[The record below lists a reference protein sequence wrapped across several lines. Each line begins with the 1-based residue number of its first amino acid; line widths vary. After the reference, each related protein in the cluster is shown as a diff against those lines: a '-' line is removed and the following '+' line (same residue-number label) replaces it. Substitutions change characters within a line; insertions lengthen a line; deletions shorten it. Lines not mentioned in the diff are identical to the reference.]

1 MSKCSV
7 CSKSVYPMD
16 PQINLDGLRF
26 HKPCAKC
33 ADCSCQIT
41 ISNFTKGEQDGQ
53 LILLCKTHYFKR
65 FKEGGSYVGGEKF
78 QVKASR
84 DLQASSRRSSL
95 AEPSPSTAT
104 ASTAAPATS
113 SSAASS
119 AASPADAAVSTGSVR
134 DRIAT
139 IKLNEKPK
147 TDVQTSSRRS
157 SFDQTKSKSNDGAV
171 KHQEPALTPEVAQT
185 ASLPTSPEKA
195 APSVS
200 VSPAPVPEVLPPAA
214 PVEVAEPAPAPVELT
229 PAPIEAAPVEAAPAE
244 AAPVEA
250 APVEVVE
257 TAPPAVVEEVQAV
270 EPAVVPV
277 PVVEE
282 TAQEEPAAAVAP
294 SSPVDESVIDAS
306 PENGVSTP
314 HPSSFAVE
322 TNA

>member
-1 MSKCSV
+1 MSKCAV

-95 AEPSPSTAT
+95 AEPSPSTVT
-104 ASTAAPATS
+104 ASTSAPSTSS
-113 SSAASS
+113 SSAAPSDAP
-119 AASPADAAVSTGSVR
+119 AATGSVR
-134 DRIAT
+134 DRIAS
-139 IKLNEKPK
+139 IKMNEKPK

-157 SFDQTKSKSNDGAV
+157 SIDQTKSKSNDGPA
-171 KHQEPALTPEVAQT
+171 KHQEPALAPEVTQSS
-185 ASLPTSPEKA
+185 SLPTSPAKI

-200 VSPAPVPEVLPPAA
+200 VSSPPPVPEALPPAA
-214 PVEVAEPAPAPVELT
+214 PVEVVEPTPAPVEPVPVEST
-229 PAPIEAAPVEAAPAE
+229 PAPVESAPVQAE
-244 AAPVEA
+244 
-250 APVEVVE
+250 PVEVVE
-257 TAPPAVVEEVQAV
+257 AVPPAVEEATQPV
-270 EPAVVPV
+270 EPAVVPA
-277 PVVEE
+277 PVEE
-282 TAQEEPAAAVAP
+282 EVTVSETVQEEPAAAVAP
-294 SSPVDESVIDAS
+294 SSPIDESVIDAS

-314 HPSSFAVE
+314 HPNSFTVE
-322 TNA
+322 INA